1 MLTNR
6 KKSFTNEIQNIKR
19 GHFSF
24 DDKSMPRISVLEL
37 YSNLEPE
44 ATEYW
49 AYIIPII

>member
-24 DDKSMPRISVLEL
+24 EDKSMPRISVLEV
-37 YSNLEPE
+37 YSSIDHNK
-44 ATEYW
+44 TEYC
-49 AYIIPII
+49 